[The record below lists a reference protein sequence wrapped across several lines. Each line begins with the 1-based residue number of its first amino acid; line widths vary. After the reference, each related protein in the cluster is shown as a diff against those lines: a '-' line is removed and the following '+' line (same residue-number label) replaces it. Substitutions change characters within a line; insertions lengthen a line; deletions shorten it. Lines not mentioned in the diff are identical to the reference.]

1 MRSTYRKNIE
11 KTQSELHRLQKT
23 INQNS
28 IWRLLIIVIAGFL
41 LFKSFS
47 TENILLV
54 LAIILASMV
63 VFLYLVKRQSILSKK
78 KETQQ
83 DFLSVNQN
91 EYTLLDNKFDNMY
104 DHGVE
109 FEDPKHPYTSDL
121 DVFGERSLFSFLN
134 RCATRDGRKVLAS
147 WLLTPAD
154 KKTIESRQEASGEL
168 ATEVEWCLRFQSA
181 LLPAKKESRNMLE
194 FLHSYFAFG
203 REAMF
208 SQFKRK
214 YSNLAPWLMTL
225 MLAISFF
232 YTPALFLLLLLA
244 VLHLGIAFA
253 SAGKVGQFSAH
264 IDKMNRT
271 LVAYSQGLKDME
283 DKDFGALLLQELKG
297 RLNMKGGEVKIST
310 SLERL
315 SVLITRL
322 DARNNLIVGTVLNM
336 IFLWDIRC
344 VSAINKWILESEE
357 GVFEAI
363 QVISETEAL
372 ISLAALERNH
382 PHWTKPLLSEN
393 YDIQALEVTNVHH
406 PLLNAAVSIGND
418 FSMEGFDLGLI
429 TGSNMAGK
437 STFLRTVGINA
448 VLAYTGAVVHAE
460 AFEIPIFKLVTYMR
474 IKDSLQEST
483 STFKAELDRMKYILE
498 KVEAEDN
505 AFFLIDEMFRG
516 TNSVDKYL
524 GSEAVILKLLKL
536 KGKGLVATHDL
547 QLSKLE
553 EETRHKVKNFHFD
566 IQVENNDMHFDYKL
580 KEGKCT
586 VFNASMLLES
596 IGIQVDKTKGSY

>member
-1 MRSTYRKNIE
+1 MIRSTYRKNIE
-11 KTQSELHRLQKT
+11 KTQSELQRLQKT

-28 IWRLLIIVIAGFL
+28 IWRLLIIVVAGFL

-47 TENILLV
+47 TESIILV
-54 LAIILASMV
+54 LIIILASMV
-63 VFLYLVKRQSILSKK
+63 VFLYLVKRQSLLSKK
-78 KETQQ
+78 KEKQQ

-91 EYTLLDNKFDNMY
+91 EYTLLDDKFDNMY
-104 DHGVE
+104 DHGAE
-109 FEDPKHPYTSDL
+109 FESPQHPYTSDL
-121 DVFGERSLFSFLN
+121 DVFGEESLFSFLN
-134 RCATRDGRKVLAS
+134 RCATADGRKVLAS
-147 WLLTPAD
+147 WLLAPAD
-154 KKTIESRQEASGEL
+154 KKTVEARQEASGEL
-168 ATEVEWCLRFQSA
+168 AAEVEWCLNFQSA
-181 LLPAKKESRNMLE
+181 LLPAKKEPRNMLE
-194 FLHSYFAFG
+194 FLHTYFTFG
-203 REAMF
+203 RETMF
-208 SQFKRK
+208 SHFKRR
-214 YSNLAPWLMTL
+214 YSQIAPWLMALVLT
-225 MLAISFF
+225 ASFF
-232 YTPALFLLLLLA
+232 YTPALFLLLLLS
-244 VLHLGIAFA
+244 VTHLGIAFS
-253 SAGKVGQFSAH
+253 SAGRVGQFSAH

-271 LVAYSQGLKDME
+271 LVAYSQVLKDIE
-283 DKDFGALLLQELKG
+283 DKDFRTMLLQELKQ
-297 RLNMKGGEVKIST
+297 RLNRKGGRVSA
-310 SLERL
+310 SLEKL
-315 SVLITRL
+315 STLITRL

-344 VSAINKWILESEE
+344 VSTINKWISESEE
-357 GVFEAI
+357 GVLEAV

-382 PHWTKPLLSEN
+382 PHWKKPLVSED
-393 YDIQALEVTNVHH
+393 YDTLNLEVKNIHH
-406 PLLNAAVSIGND
+406 PLLNEAVSVGND

-448 VLAYTGAVVHAE
+448 VLAYAGAVVHAE
-460 AFEIPIFKLVTYMR
+460 AFKIPIFKLVTYMR

-536 KGKGLVATHDL
+536 KGRGLVATHDL

-553 EETRHKVKNFHFD
+553 EETNRKVKNFHFD

-596 IGIQVDKTKGSY
+596 IGIQVDKTKSSY